1 MAGVPGQRSR
11 SGRPAGQATRARP
24 RPPRSPPP
32 PAATPRGARRCA
44 RRHPAQTCYASAR
57 MVARL
62 PSRPSEFRTG
72 PAAVD
77 TGLSQAGQGQ
87 GHGIELQGK
96 LETRAVDGTEP

>member
-1 MAGVPGQRSR
+1 MAGVPGPREVLL
-11 SGRPAGQATRARP
+11 RAR
-24 RPPRSPPP
+24 RLL
-32 PAATPRGARRCA
+32 GA
-44 RRHPAQTCYASAR
+44 PGGVLVAQICYLSAR

-62 PSRPSEFRTG
+62 PPRPSEFRTG
-72 PAAVD
+72 LAAVD